1 MILAQHLNLLFRF
14 LFLVSVI
21 IIYTGW
27 MIWKLN
33 TDGSVQAI
41 YWHSDG
47 QPDMIGENLLGIA
60 LVQIFNKL

>member
-1 MILAQHLNLLFRF
+1 MILAKHLYLLFRF

-21 IIYTGW
+21 IMSTGC

-33 TDGSVQAI
+33 TDSSVQAI
-41 YWHSDG
+41 YCHSDG
-47 QPDMIGENLLGIA
+47 QPDMIGEILLGIA